1 LYRFRW
7 LFDESI
13 VREDHRIGE
22 FWGGR
27 RLGMGA
33 YHVLSI
39 DGGGIRGV
47 LTARLLQ
54 RLEAERPGILRKVDL
69 FAGTSTGG
77 LLALGFA
84 AGWTP
89 EQALAL
95 YQKQGTRVFT
105 DSSLDDLKDLGNAV
119 GAEYDSCGLKE
130 VLFEI
135 FGDMRLGDLP
145 KKVLISTFDLD
156 NRPAS
161 TTKRR
166 TWKPKFFHNY
176 PGPDSDAH
184 ELVVDVGLRTS
195 AAPSYFP
202 IYQGYIDGG
211 LVAGNPAMCAL
222 AQALDP
228 GTGGQRL
235 VDVALLSLSTGRY
248 PRFLESENGDWGWVQ
263 WARPLIDLVME
274 GMSDVAD
281 YQCARVLGRRYHRLD
296 PEFAEPISLD
306 DLTRIPDL
314 LDIAER
320 VPLEHSVQWLSRY
333 FR

>member
-1 LYRFRW
+1 
-7 LFDESI
+7 
-13 VREDHRIGE
+13 
-22 FWGGR
+22 
-27 RLGMGA
+27 MCA

-47 LTARLLQ
+47 LTARLLE
-54 RLEAERPGILRKVDL
+54 RLEVEHPGMLQKVDL

-89 EQALAL
+89 AQARAL
-95 YQKQGTRVFT
+95 YEQQGVRVFT
-105 DSSLDDLKDLGNAV
+105 DNPLDDLRDLGNAV
-119 GAEYDSCGLKE
+119 GAEYAIYGLKE

-161 TTKRR
+161 PGQRR

-184 ELVVDVGLRTS
+184 ELVVDVGVRTS

-211 LVAGNPAMCAL
+211 VVAGNPAMCAL

-235 VDVALLSLSTGRY
+235 VDVALFSLSTGRY
-248 PRFLESENGDWGWVQ
+248 PRFLESEGGDWGWVQ
-263 WARPLIDLVME
+263 WARPLIDLILE
-274 GMSDVAD
+274 GMVDVAD

-296 PEFAEPISLD
+296 PGLVEPISLD
-306 DLTRIPDL
+306 EVGKITDL
-314 LDIAER
+314 LTVAEQ
-320 VPLEHSVQWLSRY
+320 VPLKETVRWLSRY